1 MNQII
6 RNLLLASIVI
16 LSSCSKEDDLLTPV
30 SNPTTTTQTND
41 TIINTVTGDDTTVVC
56 PWNAEYSPDESL
68 TTATNNGTLVL
79 EGSKYAITYSSFY
92 LRNKYP
98 CCAIPVDTTV
108 FDEWYNMGEAY
119 FSNQGDG
126 YIHSKTYPIDCEQP
140 YWNVDWQNWP
150 AETFLEQPIQNYT
163 LEDNKILVQIHIVCF
178 DGSIV
183 DYPITFDI
191 VSYTN
196 NTLIIE
202 NRMVW
207 FVEPVEGPLGNPGMD
222 CVRTV
227 RLELEKIN

>member
-108 FDEWYNMGEAY
+108 FVEWYNEGEVY
-119 FSNQGDG
+119 FSNQSGG
-126 YIHSKTYPIDCEQP
+126 YIHSKTYPIDFEEPLWNP
-140 YWNVDWQNWP
+140 YASNWP
-150 AETFLEQPIQNYT
+150 GALLTAPMVSYT
-163 LEDNKILVQIHIVCF
+163 LEDNKIVTNISHVTANGNIWA
-178 DGSIV
+178 
-183 DYPITFDI
+183 YPATFDI
-191 VSYTN
+191 VSYTD

-202 NRMVW
+202 NRGVW

-227 RLELEKIN
+227 RFELEKIN